1 MGILSSPPSEPA
13 VAAAAAAAADA
24 AADAAAEKAVGVSTT
39 AETAI
44 TSVPSGAT
52 ELESTEPCPQL
63 DASDEE
69 PQATP
74 TWGSSSGEKQ
84 NLSETNAD
92 GVHAFEDQ
100 CASGNEEQQLQQQ
113 QQDTNGSV
121 KKEGSVFECAACGKE
136 QTNGVI
142 ADDETQRQICDAC
155 SSKMRSDS
163 MQHELQGEEAIEPN
177 PQKEEA
183 APVATT
189 ALEDAGATPQRRHT
203 QTEGADETSAKTAAA
218 ARSSSSS
225 SSSSG
230 SSAASSRVRG
240 ASGLASSSSAAA
252 TAGAAAPGAAFP
264 SAAGGAAAPRKCID
278 EGSVRRHVVPVGPRH
293 QVPCL
298 PPFFLENSGFGCCC
312 GEASPALDPSLT
324 AKLVYSPSSLERVR
338 QRRLAE
344 GLADRAICTEGDMEA
359 FMQQCAKNWKGNKPG
374 WQPFSPEFAF
384 KLLHYAGYDPA
395 KALQLMEDPQFSFQL
410 VCDGP
415 VRRYDNKWRPKD
427 RRGVISPTP
436 YPPPVFLRG
445 YLSRRHYRDSTGYSL
460 R

>member
-1 MGILSSPPSEPA
+1 MGILSCPSDA
-13 VAAAAAAAADA
+13 VVAAAAANPEDGKSACA
-24 AADAAAEKAVGVSTT
+24 STA
-39 AETAI
+39 AETAN

-52 ELESTEPCPQL
+52 ELETTEPRPQP
-63 DASDEE
+63 DASDED
-69 PQATP
+69 PAAP
-74 TWGSSSGEKQ
+74 RTWSTCCSEKQ
-84 NLSETNAD
+84 RLPETTN
-92 GVHAFEDQ
+92 GQGEHASEDQ
-100 CASGNEEQQLQQQ
+100 CASGNDEQQVQQQ
-113 QQDTNGSV
+113 EGSGCLS
-121 KKEGSVFECAACGKE
+121 KEGSAECAACGKDQPE
-136 QTNGVI
+136 VGNSQEGRPGMCETCNNSKAQTSRMPN
-142 ADDETQRQICDAC
+142 
-155 SSKMRSDS
+155 
-163 MQHELQGEEAIEPN
+163 ELQKEGAIDPSSQVE
-177 PQKEEA
+177 QSSGA
-183 APVATT
+183 TAP
-189 ALEDAGATPQRRHT
+189 EDTPQRR
-203 QTEGADETSAKTAAA
+203 QGAAEGADETSAKTPAA
-218 ARSSSSS
+218 ARSG

-230 SSAASSRVRG
+230 GSGPSTSSSRARG
-240 ASGLASSSSAAA
+240 ASAVASSGGAA
-252 TAGAAAPGAAFP
+252 TAAGAAFP
-264 SAAGGAAAPRKCID
+264 SAAGAAAATGAPRKCID

-298 PPFFLENSGFGCCC
+298 PPFFLENGGFGCCC
-312 GEASPALDPSLT
+312 GEPSPALDPSLT

>member
-1 MGILSSPPSEPA
+1 MGILSSPPSDSA
-13 VAAAAAAAADA
+13 VAATADAAAAAAGDA
-24 AADAAAEKAVGVSTT
+24 SGTEKSAGKSPA
-39 AETAI
+39 AETAN

-52 ELESTEPCPQL
+52 EMEAAEPCTQHDP
-63 DASDEE
+63 SDEE
-69 PQATP
+69 RHPAGA
-74 TWGSSSGEKQ
+74 WGSSSSEKQ
-84 NLSETNAD
+84 NAAEAHAT
-92 GVHAFEDQ
+92 GVHEFENQ
-100 CASGNEEQQLQQQ
+100 SAPGSEQQQHEAG
-113 QQDTNGSV
+113 TV
-121 KKEGSVFECAACGKE
+121 KTEVSAVPCAACGKE
-136 QTNGVI
+136 QVRACNNHEGKP
-142 ADDETQRQICDAC
+142 ALCEAC
-155 SSKMRSDS
+155 SRKVQSDCMQS
-163 MQHELQGEEAIEPN
+163 EQHEEEPFQ
-177 PQKEEA
+177 PSRQKEEIASA
-183 APVATT
+183 AT
-189 ALEDAGATPQRRHT
+189 ASLEDTGTTPQRRHGQAET
-203 QTEGADETSAKTAAA
+203 TDETTAKTPAA
-218 ARSSSSS
+218 AR

-240 ASGLASSSSAAA
+240 ASGAASAAGAA
-252 TAGAAAPGAAFP
+252 TAGAGTTGSASSSSSGAATL
-264 SAAGGAAAPRKCID
+264 AVAPRKCID
-278 EGSVRRHVVPVGPRH
+278 EGSVRRHVVPVGPGH

-298 PPFFLENSGFGCCC
+298 PPFFLDNEGFGCCC
-312 GEASPALDPSLT
+312 GEPLPALDPSLT

-359 FMQQCAKNWKGNKPG
+359 FMQQCAKNWKGSKPG

-427 RRGVISPTP
+427 RRGTVSQTP
-436 YPPPVFLRG
+436 YPTQVFPRG